1 MNIVIVGAGD
11 VGLYIASLL
20 SKQKHNIVLIDKNKA
35 KLEEMTWQ
43 MDVAVQQ
50 GSGTDWELLERL
62 LEIKPDLFLAL
73 TDQDETNLTACSM
86 AKNLGYARTIARVR
100 GKHFLNRTRLD
111 FGRLFHVDYFIS
123 PELLLAYDIY
133 KYIVS
138 PGSIA
143 LENFAHGEVQMRTL
157 HVPSTW
163 KFQNI
168 PLAELRLPPGIIIGL
183 IYRQQPDEEPSMIFP
198 HGSDSILPGDEVT
211 LIGER
216 QQMLEIHQ
224 HFGIK
229 SLKADK
235 VVIVGGSL
243 VGVNLAKIL
252 PEHHIQVTLIDKDLN
267 HCKELAKELPQCRII
282 HQDGTDIDFL
292 LSERIDQSDYF
303 IMCTSNDELNVI
315 GALLAKEAGCENI
328 AIILSSNRFLTLVH
342 QLGIVHVASPKL
354 TVANRII
361 ALATSKAITSLVSL
375 YENEAEILEI
385 TVSLNSQI
393 VGIPLSDIAPRL
405 PRDFLIAMIQN
416 RGCISIAKGNSVICP
431 GDTLIVI
438 CNPKYFQELENI
450 F

>member
-11 VGLYIASLL
+11 VGLYIATLL
-20 SKQKHNIVLIDKNKA
+20 SKQKHNVVLIDKNKA
-35 KLEEMTWQ
+35 KLDELAWQ
-43 MDVAVQQ
+43 LDVAIQQ

-73 TDQDETNLTACSM
+73 TDQDETNLVACSM
-86 AKNLGYARTIARVR
+86 AKHLGYARTIARIR

-123 PELLLAYDIY
+123 PELLLAYDFY

-157 HVPSTW
+157 HIPQTW
-163 KFQNI
+163 KFADK
-168 PLAELRLPPGIIIGL
+168 PLAELSLPPGILIGL
-183 IYRQQPDEEPSMIFP
+183 IYRHQPHEEPVLIFP
-198 HGSDSILPGDEVT
+198 HGSDHIIAGDEVT

-216 QQMLEIHQ
+216 KQMLEIHQ
-224 HFGIK
+224 YFGIQSRK
-229 SLKADK
+229 TDK

-243 VGVNLAKIL
+243 VGINLARIL
-252 PEHHIQVTLIDKDLN
+252 PEHDIQVTLIDKDPAL
-267 HCKELAKELPQCRII
+267 CQELAKELPQCRII

-292 LSERIDQSDYF
+292 ISESIDQSDYF

-328 AIILSSNRFLTLVH
+328 AIILSTNRLLTLVH
-342 QLGIVHVASPKL
+342 QLGIVHVVSPKL

-393 VGIPLSDIAPRL
+393 VGIPLSDIGPRL
-405 PRDFLIAMIQN
+405 PKDFLIAMIQN
-416 RGCISIAKGNSVICP
+416 RGCTSVAKGDSVICP
-431 GDTLIVI
+431 GDTIIVI